1 MRIHRAILTYLL
13 QVKLLEGRCSTVE
26 EVERYLSRLGLGNA
40 IVKHYIEA
48 LVKRGF
54 VKISKVR
61 DIELCAKEDLR
72 TVLIVA
78 GDD

>member
-1 MRIHRAILTYLL
+1 
-13 QVKLLEGRCSTVE
+13 LLEGRCSTVE
-26 EVERYLSRLGLGNA
+26 EVVRYLSMLGLGNTA
-40 IVKHYIEA
+40 VKQHIEA

-78 GDD
+78 GGD